1 MMPNVMC
8 SGVLGVAGF
17 LLLKTPL
24 SEEQRMYLEIIKSSG
39 DSLLRII
46 SDVLDLSKIEAHN
59 LALEWLP
66 FTVKDQLKEALAL
79 LEVVAREKGLE
90 VGRAGGGVIYTLSN
104 VPLPGLDL
112 FHYGPLVPWWL

>member
-8 SGVLGVAGF
+8 SGVLGVAE

-66 FTVKDQLKEALAL
+66 FNVKDQLKDALAL
-79 LEVVAREKGLE
+79 LKVVAREKGLE
-90 VGRAGGGVIYTLSN
+90 VRKGGVMGQGSMSTMNYLISEKGKGGKEYL
-104 VPLPGLDL
+104 LD
-112 FHYGPLVPWWL
+112 GS